1 MRKSV
6 ILAYFP
12 PMKKWILLS
21 FFLISSVFAQEPVN
35 FPEFEEEHIVPE
47 VLVDQ
52 FIEVGKKTLFDA
64 SQTKRIAPSN
74 GSPVFSW
81 DFGDDSRMQWGEKI
95 AHFYQNPGTYTVTLH
110 VRQGRE
116 KEQVSKDVIVYD
128 MKGILVSDTESDSEA
143 IVAQAGEHG
152 IWLDNIPY
160 SKAETGFAAE
170 EEFTRRIQEK
180 LEFVKESQLIIFTP
194 QSLSALQDFAQFWQK
209 ASLPA
214 RFDLQDK
221 LWVQLSDSSLDKTSK
236 LLQPIFSILH
246 PKFILLTRPEAL
258 NPIFERNEAG
268 EIIEKIKSREIE
280 FRIIDERSSTSPL
293 LFLSSLTTYFVSNG
307 ISQNVVYL
315 LLAVPFIVFVIA
327 FLRQF
332 VGISTFGVYAPL
344 MLALSFLVLGF
355 SFGLLVFAVVM
366 MVSYLIRLFFEKV
379 ELLYIPKVSLL
390 LSILALSFF
399 LVLGLAVY
407 FNSSVNLTLTIFP
420 MLVMATLSEKFLS
433 AQSSSGMK
441 QALFATGET
450 VFVSF
455 MGYFLVTWGWLESA
469 ILAMP
474 ELIIFPIIALI
485 WLGRFTGLRLSE
497 YFKFRSL
504 FREEDTSEEE

>member
-1 MRKSV
+1 
-6 ILAYFP
+6 
-12 PMKKWILLS
+12 MKKWIWLS
-21 FFLISSVFAQEPVN
+21 FLLVSSVFGQEPMS
-35 FPEFEEEHIVPE
+35 FPEFEEEKIIPRFS
-47 VLVDQ
+47 VDQ
-52 FIEVGKKTLFDA
+52 FIEIGKKTLFDA

-74 GSPVFSW
+74 GKAVFSW
-81 DFGDDSRMQWGEKI
+81 NFGDDSRMQWGEKI
-95 AHFYQNPGTYTVTLH
+95 AHSYQKPGTYTVTLH

-116 KEQVSKDVIVYD
+116 KEQISYDVIVFD
-128 MKGILVSDTESDSEA
+128 MKGILVSDTEFDSEI
-143 IVAQAGEHG
+143 IVSQAGEHG
-152 IWLDNIPY
+152 IWLDNVPY
-160 SKAETGFAAE
+160 SESETGFVAE
-170 EEFTRRIQEK
+170 EEFIRRIQEK
-180 LEFVKESQLIIFTP
+180 LSFVKESQLIIFTP

-209 ASLPA
+209 VSLPA

-236 LLQPIFSILH
+236 LLQPIFSILR
-246 PKFILLTRPEAL
+246 PKFIFLTRPEAL
-258 NPIFERNEAG
+258 NPIFERSEVG
-268 EIIEKIKSREIE
+268 DIIEKIKSREIE
-280 FRIIDERSSTSPL
+280 FRIIDERSSTSPF
-293 LFLSSLTTYFVSNG
+293 LFLSNLTTYFVSNG

-344 MLALSFLVLGF
+344 MLALSFLVLGL

-366 MVSYLIRLFFEKV
+366 FVSYLIRLFFEKV

-407 FNSSVNLTLTIFP
+407 FDYSVNLTLTIFP

-433 AQSSSGMK
+433 AQSSSGIK
-441 QALFATGET
+441 QALLATGET
-450 VFVSF
+450 VLVSF
-455 MGYFLVTWGWLESA
+455 MGYFLVIWEWLESA

-474 ELIIFPIIALI
+474 ELIVLPIIGLV

-497 YFKFRSL
+497 YIKFRSF
-504 FREEDTSEEE
+504 FREEDAHEE